1 MKIKMRF
8 MTVAALLTAFAL
20 TANAQQEIPTKEIT
34 LDKAI
39 ELALRDNPTM
49 KVAEKDIELK
59 QVSKTEAWQNLLPS
73 VTLDGAI
80 QYNIQVASMKMDMS
94 GQTMEIKMGKDNS
107 NTWNAALQV
116 AIPLYAPAVYKAMS
130 LSESDLQLAV
140 EKSRGSKI
148 DLINQV
154 TKAYYQ
160 LLLAQDSYEVLQE
173 NFKLAQKNYDIV
185 NAMYELG
192 RVSEYDKIN
201 AEVQMNNAWPSV
213 VSGKNGVELAQLQLK
228 VLMGITADVKFI
240 IKDNLKNYENEMAKA
255 ATTEIDLSNNS
266 SLKQIDLQ
274 GELLHKQRKMQQTS
288 FQPTLALVGSY
299 QYQSISNTNW
309 NIAKYNWSDA
319 ASVTL
324 SLSIPL
330 YKASN
335 FTSLKTN
342 KIQQYQLAETR
353 INTERMLSMQAQSY
367 IDNMTA
373 SAEQL
378 ESNKAAVNLAQKGVE
393 ISQKR
398 YDVGKSTILEL
409 TNSQVSLTN
418 TRLSYNNTIY
428 DYLVAK
434 TDLEKVLGTNQ
445 YQNIT
450 DDKNK

>member
-1 MKIKMRF
+1 MKMKMRL
-8 MTVAALLTAFAL
+8 MTIVAFLTAFTL
-20 TANAQQEIPTKEIT
+20 TTNAQESTPTMHIT

-39 ELALRDNPTM
+39 ELALSDNPTM
-49 KVAEKDIELK
+49 KVAEQDIQLK
-59 QVSKTEAWQNLLPS
+59 EISKTEAWQNLLPS

-80 QYNIQVASMKMDMS
+80 QYNAIVGKTKMEMN
-94 GQTMEIKMGKDNS
+94 GTPMEIKMGSDKS
-107 NTWNAALQV
+107 STWNGALQV
-116 AIPLYAPAVYKAMS
+116 AIPLYAPAVYKAMN

-160 LLLAQDSYEVLQE
+160 LMLAQDSYEVLNE
-173 NFKLAQKNYDIV
+173 NYNLAVANYDIV
-185 NAMYELG
+185 NKMFEQG

-201 AEVQMNNAWPSV
+201 AEVQKNNAWPSV
-213 VSGKNGVELAQLQLK
+213 VSGKNSVELAQLQLK
-228 VLMGITADVKFI
+228 VLMGITADVKFVI
-240 IKDNLKNYENEMAKA
+240 SDNLKNYEDEMTNTLASDV
-255 ATTEIDLSNNS
+255 DLSNNS

-274 GELLHKQRKMQQTS
+274 SELLFKQRKMLQAS

-299 QYQSISNTNW
+299 QYQSIGNKNW
-309 NIAKYNWSDA
+309 NIGKYKWNNA
-319 ASVTL
+319 ASLTL
-324 SLSIPL
+324 SLSIPI

-342 KIQQYQLAETR
+342 KIQQSQLVETR
-353 INTERMLSMQAQSY
+353 TNTERMLNMQAQSY
-367 IDNMTA
+367 VDNMTA

-378 ESNKAAVNLAQKGVE
+378 QSNKAAVALAEKGVE

-398 YDVGKSTILEL
+398 YDIGKGTILEL

-434 TDLEKVLGTNQ
+434 SDLNKVLG
-445 YQNIT
+445 
-450 DDKNK
+450 KE

>member
-1 MKIKMRF
+1 MKMRL
-8 MTVAALLTAFAL
+8 MTFAALLTAFAF
-20 TANAQQEIPTKEIT
+20 TANAQETTPTMQIT

-39 ELALRDNPTM
+39 ELALSDNPTM
-49 KVAEKDIELK
+49 KVAEKEIELK
-59 QVSKTEAWQNLLPS
+59 EVSKSEAWQNLLPS
-73 VTLDGAI
+73 VSLDGAI
-80 QYNIQVASMKMDMS
+80 QYNIKVAGMKVDM
-94 GQTMEIKMGKDNS
+94 GDGVVRELKMGKDDS

-130 LSESDLQLAV
+130 LSKSDLQLAV

-148 DLINQV
+148 DLVNQV

-160 LLLAQDSYEVLQE
+160 LMLAQDSYEVLNE
-173 NFKLAQKNYDIV
+173 NYKLAATNFDIV
-185 NAMYELG
+185 NKMYEQG
-192 RVSEYDKIN
+192 RVSEYDKIS
-201 AEVQMNNAWPSV
+201 AEVQKNNAWPSV

-228 VLMGITADVKFI
+228 VLMGITADVKFVI
-240 IKDNLKNYENEMAKA
+240 ADNLKNYEGEMSNALKQ
-255 ATTEIDLSNNS
+255 EIDLSNNS

-274 GELLHKQRKMQQTS
+274 GELLHKQLKMLQTS

-299 QYQSISNTNW
+299 QYQSISNPNW

-319 ASVTL
+319 ATVTL

-330 YKASN
+330 YKATN

-353 INTERMLSMQAQSY
+353 INTERMLNMQAQSY

-378 ESNKAAVNLAQKGVE
+378 QSNKAAVELAEKGLE

-398 YDVGKSTILEL
+398 YDVGKGTILEL

-434 TDLEKVLGTNQ
+434 SDLDKVLG
-445 YQNIT
+445 IE
-450 DDKNK
+450 

>member
-1 MKIKMRF
+1 MNMKMRL
-8 MTVAALLTAFAL
+8 MTVVALLTTFSF
-20 TANAQQEIPTKEIT
+20 TANAQESTPTMHIT

-39 ELALRDNPTM
+39 ELALSDNPTM
-49 KVAEKDIELK
+49 KVAEKEIELK
-59 QVSKTEAWQNLLPS
+59 EVAKSEAWQNLLPS

-80 QYNIQVASMKMDMS
+80 QYNVKVASMKMDMG
-94 GQTMEIKMGKDNS
+94 GQTMEIKMGKDDS

-130 LSESDLQLAV
+130 LSKSDLQLAV
-140 EKSRGSKI
+140 ETSRGSKL

-160 LLLAQDSYEVLQE
+160 LMLAQDSYEVLKE
-173 NFKLAQKNYDIV
+173 NYELAETNFDIV
-185 NAMYELG
+185 NKMFEQG
-192 RVSEYDKIN
+192 RVSEYDKIS
-201 AEVQMNNAWPSV
+201 AEVQKNNAWPSV
-213 VSGKNGVELAQLQLK
+213 VSGKNSVEMAQLQLK
-228 VLMGITADVKFI
+228 VLMGITADVEFI
-240 IKDNLKNYENEMAKA
+240 VADNLKNCENDMAN
-255 ATTEIDLSNNS
+255 TLDIDIDLSNNS

-274 GELLHKQRKMQQTS
+274 SELLSKQRKMLKTS

-299 QYQSISNTNW
+299 QYQSISNQNW

-319 ASVTL
+319 ATITL

-330 YKASN
+330 YKAGN

-342 KIQQYQLAETR
+342 KIQQSQLIETR
-353 INTERMLSMQAQSY
+353 VNTERMLNMQAQSY

-378 ESNKAAVNLAQKGVE
+378 QSNKTAVELAEKGLQ

-398 YDVGKSTILEL
+398 YDVGKGTILEL

-434 TDLEKVLGTNQ
+434 TNLNKVLG
-445 YQNIT
+445 IE
-450 DDKNK
+450 

>member
-1 MKIKMRF
+1 MKTKMRL
-8 MTVAALLTAFAL
+8 MTIVAFLTAFSL
-20 TANAQQEIPTKEIT
+20 TANAQESTPTMHIT

-39 ELALRDNPTM
+39 ELALSDNPTM
-49 KVAEKDIELK
+49 KVAEQDIQLK
-59 QVSKTEAWQNLLPS
+59 EISKTEAWQNLLPS

-80 QYNIQVASMKMDMS
+80 QYNIKVASMKMEAM
-94 GQTMEIKMGKDNS
+94 GQTQEIKMGKDGS
-107 NTWNAALQV
+107 NTWNGALQV
-116 AIPLYAPAVYKAMS
+116 AIPLYAPAVYKAMN

-140 EKSRGSKI
+140 EKSRGSKL

-160 LLLAQDSYEVLQE
+160 LMLAQDSYEVLNE
-173 NFKLAQKNYDIV
+173 NYRLAVANYDIV
-185 NAMYELG
+185 NKMYEQG

-201 AEVQMNNAWPSV
+201 AEVQKNNAWPSV
-213 VSGKNGVELAQLQLK
+213 VSGKNSVELAQLQLK
-228 VLMGITADVKFI
+228 VLMGITADVKFVI
-240 IKDNLKNYENEMAKA
+240 ADNLKNYESEMAS
-255 ATTEIDLSNNS
+255 TLTNDIDLSNNS
-266 SLKQIDLQ
+266 SLKQIDMQ
-274 GELLHKQRKMQQTS
+274 SELLLKQRKMLQAS

-299 QYQSISNTNW
+299 QCQSISNTNW
-309 NIAKYNWSDA
+309 NIGKYNWSNA

-324 SLSIPL
+324 SLSIPI

-342 KIQQYQLAETR
+342 KIQQSQLLETKT
-353 INTERMLSMQAQSY
+353 NTERMLSMQAQSY

-378 ESNKAAVNLAQKGVE
+378 QSNKAAVELAEKGVQ

-398 YDVGKSTILEL
+398 YDVGKGTILEL

-434 TDLEKVLGTNQ
+434 SDLNKVLG
-445 YQNIT
+445 IE
-450 DDKNK
+450 